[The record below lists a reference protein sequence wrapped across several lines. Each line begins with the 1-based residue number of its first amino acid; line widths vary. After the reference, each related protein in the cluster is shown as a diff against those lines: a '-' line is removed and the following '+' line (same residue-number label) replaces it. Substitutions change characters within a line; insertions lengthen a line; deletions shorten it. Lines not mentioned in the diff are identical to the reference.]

1 MGWWPF
7 AKKPAK
13 RVINDPLLKDNRT
26 WISELRDL
34 CEMNFDTPEE
44 ARRQIRHRQ
53 VEWRNSCSEG
63 ILTKAN
69 LEGLESRAFH
79 LLTCDDSEWM
89 RWLDDLDFW
98 KPGWKPVTDNTNE
111 D

>member
-7 AKKPAK
+7 AKKSAK
-13 RVINDPLLKDNRT
+13 RVVNDPLLKDNRT

-34 CEMNFDTPEE
+34 CEMNFDAPEE

-53 VEWRNSCSEG
+53 VEWRNSYSEG

-79 LLTCDDSEWM
+79 LLTCDDSEWV
-89 RWLDDLDFW
+89 RWLDDLEFW
-98 KPGWKPVTDNTNE
+98 KPGWKPVTNDTNE
-111 D
+111 A

>member
-1 MGWWPF
+1 
-7 AKKPAK
+7 
-13 RVINDPLLKDNRT
+13 
-26 WISELRDL
+26 
-34 CEMNFDTPEE
+34 
-44 ARRQIRHRQ
+44 
-53 VEWRNSCSEG
+53 
-63 ILTKAN
+63 LTKAN

-98 KPGWKPVTDNTNE
+98 KPGWKPVTDDTNE

>member
-7 AKKPAK
+7 SKKSPK
-13 RVINDPLLKDNRT
+13 LVINDPLLKDNRT
-26 WISELRDL
+26 WISELRDI

-44 ARRQIRHRQ
+44 ARRQIRHSQ
-53 VEWRNSCSEG
+53 VEWRNSCETG
-63 ILTKAN
+63 NLTKAN

-89 RWLDDLDFW
+89 QWLDNLDFW
-98 KPGWKPVTDNTNE
+98 KAGWKLVSDE
-111 D
+111 ADEA